1 MMRAS
6 SGARKDEGK
15 RFARFTMWRGGCGC
29 GNGRRAEATQPSKFD
44 REAPPTVAP
53 SAAKGLREAMR
64 SFLSS
69 RARLPSRGTSAK
81 RFAWIF
87 NHDLIAYLDL
97 LK

>member
-1 MMRAS
+1 MKRAS

-44 REAPPTVAP
+44 REAQPTVAL

-64 SFLSS
+64 SFSVIPSEAAES
-69 RARLPSRGTSAK
+69 RDLREAICLKVPSLAGRERG
-81 RFAWIF
+81 
-87 NHDLIAYLDL
+87 
-97 LK
+97 